1 MTNLIEVLRN
11 VYFKNYMMK
20 ALHYIVTLKFYLKKS
35 CTTCLVSEIYIIE
48 LIYNK
53 IHSNFCK
60 FIKSD
65 S

>member
-1 MTNLIEVLRN
+1 MFIS
-11 VYFKNYMMK
+11 KNYMMK
-20 ALHYIVTLKFYLKKS
+20 ALHYIVTLKFYLKKKPF
-35 CTTCLVSEIYIIE
+35 TTCLVSEIHIIE

-65 S
+65 P